1 MQRTNIYL
9 EERQTA
15 MLDRLARGEGVSRA
29 EVIRR
34 LIDRSLAGSDDHLA
48 ADLQAINDSFG
59 VRVEVDVAPR
69 SPGERADHL
78 TRMWQTEP

>member
-15 MLDRLARGEGVSRA
+15 ILDRLAADEGVSRA

-34 LIDRSLAGSDDHLA
+34 LIDKSLAGFDNDIA
-48 ADLQAINDSFG
+48 VDLQAINESFG
-59 VRVEVDVAPR
+59 VLVNVDYEPR
-69 SPGERADHL
+69 SPGGRAEHL
-78 TRMWQTEP
+78 HRLWNIS